1 MNTRLQVEH
10 PITEMVTGIDLVEWQ
25 IRIARGERLDIDP
38 VLANTPDGHAIE
50 CRIYAEDP
58 DMGFIPSPGRIAAL
72 RAAAGPWVRDD
83 GGAESGGEV
92 PIYYDPLISKL
103 SAWGPDRPRAIARM
117 TRALREY
124 EVLGIQTTVPF
135 FRWILDQPA
144 FLAAKFH
151 TAYLDELL
159 QQRGGE
165 PFATADKDE
174 EDAAVVAA
182 ALHLVSRGPAP
193 TGVATAVLRE
203 KSVPVMAAPEIRLE
217 GSGSR
222 RGAAT
227 GRRSL
232 QGEGGA

>member
-1 MNTRLQVEH
+1 M
-10 PITEMVTGIDLVEWQ
+10 
-25 IRIARGERLDIDP
+25 
-38 VLANTPDGHAIE
+38 LANTPDGHAIE

-58 DMGFIPSPGRIAAL
+58 DTGFIPSPGRIAAL

-135 FRWILDQPA
+135 FRWILAQPA
-144 FLAAKFH
+144 FLAARFH

-174 EDAAVVAA
+174 EEAAVIGA
-182 ALHLVSRGPAP
+182 ALHLHVARSASRPDVAPAASRDRVIPRRRRQTSAGRRRRGP
-193 TGVATAVLRE
+193 
-203 KSVPVMAAPEIRLE
+203 
-217 GSGSR
+217 R
-222 RGAAT
+222 RCDPGAKPA
-227 GRRSL
+227 
-232 QGEGGA
+232 GEGGA